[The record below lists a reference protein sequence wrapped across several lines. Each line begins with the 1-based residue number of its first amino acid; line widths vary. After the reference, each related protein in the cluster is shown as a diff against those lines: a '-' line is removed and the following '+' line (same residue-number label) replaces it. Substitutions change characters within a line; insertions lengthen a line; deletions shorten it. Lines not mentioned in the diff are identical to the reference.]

1 MAPEWEEGTKEF
13 DTHLMVRNVKKQGKA
28 ATKNSTPIR
37 FESVDGA
44 VASPEIDKLVEQI
57 IGRIANKWTMLLL
70 EALAQN
76 GVVRF
81 SRLAELVGGISQK
94 MLTQTLRQMEA
105 DGFVTRKVYPVVPPR
120 VEYAL
125 TPLGESLGQAFC
137 SVWQWAEAN
146 YAELERQRAAYRQ
159 RMGIES

>member
-1 MAPEWEEGTKEF
+1 M
-13 DTHLMVRNVKKQGKA
+13 DKKPILSKKKGASPLHFQSPSGKA
-28 ATKNSTPIR
+28 SP
-37 FESVDGA
+37 
-44 VASPEIDKLVEQI
+44 SPEIDRLVEEI
-57 IGRIANKWTMLLL
+57 IGRVADKWTMLLL
-70 EALAQN
+70 EALAQH

-105 DGFVTRKVYPVVPPR
+105 DGFITRTVYPVVPPR

-137 SVWQWAEAN
+137 SVWEWAETHHD
-146 YAELERQRAAYRQ
+146 ELERHRAAYRK
-159 RMGIES
+159 RMGLEG